1 MTINV
6 ENPPHSTAVAA
17 LPRNG
22 SDAAASHPSRERAGW
37 QCVGEVN
44 ILILDDDRSVCDLMT
59 AALSHPNYLVE
70 VESEPTQIEYRLQSK
85 RYHLIILDYV
95 LPGVQP
101 EQVFSWVQRH
111 QPDVSIIVV
120 TGYPSMDSALNCLR
134 ARTFDYIT
142 KPFQVTQL
150 QDTVTR
156 CLESKGLLRM
166 SEEALKQALGAVI
179 RERRKGRGLTLAQLT
194 ERTRIVDKD
203 GNKSGVSLGYLSQ
216 IELGKNSASIE
227 MLYRIS
233 LGLGIKLAD
242 LFQAVEETMLSGP
255 QPHET
260 LASGKRPQR

>member
-1 MTINV
+1 MPINV
-6 ENPPHSTAVAA
+6 ENASHSTAVAA

-22 SDAAASHPSRERAGW
+22 SDEARAHASRERSGW

-44 ILILDDDRSVCDLMT
+44 ILILDDDRSVCELMT
-59 AALSHPNYLVE
+59 AALKHPNYVVE
-70 VESEPTQIEYRLQSK
+70 VESDPARIENRLQSK

-101 EQVFSWVQRH
+101 EQVFAWVQRH

-150 QDTVTR
+150 QDTVAR

-166 SEEALKQALGAVI
+166 
-179 RERRKGRGLTLAQLT
+179 
-194 ERTRIVDKD
+194 
-203 GNKSGVSLGYLSQ
+203 
-216 IELGKNSASIE
+216 
-227 MLYRIS
+227 
-233 LGLGIKLAD
+233 
-242 LFQAVEETMLSGP
+242 
-255 QPHET
+255 
-260 LASGKRPQR
+260 